1 VGLACRARAVS
12 RPETRSGAAAAGH
25 CPRAAA
31 GAERA
36 GHSRLGQGAG
46 RGPGRGGR
54 SWAAKKAR
62 AAAGFGRLGAR
73 RGVGWGALG
82 RASGPPGA
90 LARVGKACG
99 PRVRG
104 EGGRENGWAAGRE
117 AGPAQKIG
125 EAKPF
130 FYFLP
135 FYSFLLFLF
144 IFIHKKELQKI
155 NGYTPR
161 QYVKQKANALHKQN
175 NICSDMMQQSKHP

>member
-1 VGLACRARAVS
+1 VRRRLGRGHGTWARARGEELGREESVRCRWAWAV
-12 RPETRSGAAAAGH
+12 G
-25 CPRAAA
+25 
-31 GAERA
+31 
-36 GHSRLGQGAG
+36 
-46 RGPGRGGR
+46 
-54 SWAAKKAR
+54 
-62 AAAGFGRLGAR
+62 R

-90 LARVGKACG
+90 LVGVGKACG
-99 PRVRG
+99 PHARG